1 MADVLYIRACEI
13 RRLIPRGNPANLADM
28 TGNHTYAREARAHAD
43 SRQTC
48 KAICPGPLSGSP
60 PERYAFGM
68 IYLIFTLQQK
78 PIWSHAREGVSTSG
92 ICWDEG
98 DAFLQPMRTRK
109 TVLSR
114 RELRTTPLRSMAPCA
129 KVFTSYAGEFDNNV
143 SYMPGQIEQCIIV

>member
-1 MADVLYIRACEI
+1 MFYTSEHTRCVEDDSERD
-13 RRLIPRGNPANLADM
+13 PTNHADM
-28 TGNHTYAREARAHAD
+28 TGNHTYAHETRAHAD

-48 KAICPGPLSGSP
+48 TAICSGPSRALP
-60 PERYAFGM
+60 RKVCLRHDLFD
-68 IYLIFTLQQK
+68 IYFTAKTDMEPRQGGRFH
-78 PIWSHAREGVSTSG
+78 IWHMLTR
-92 ICWDEG
+92 G
-98 DAFLQPMRTRK
+98 DAFLQPMRSRK